1 MLESKRVLRATALV
15 LLLLATAASAIVLG
29 PLGIAQRFYRLVAF
43 QPALAR
49 DSGSLVAS
57 LWCWQLDV
65 VVSGLLGVAFA
76 GVAVSVRDAYQAH
89 RHMEHSWLYGVVTAL
104 ATNDERIYR
113 VFALLGYAHSMKV
126 AVEVADS
133 VAKRL
138 LTQWGT
144 MILEVQRG

>member
-1 MLESKRVLRATALV
+1 MTRERIKLEAL
-15 LLLLATAASAIVLG
+15 S
-29 PLGIAQRFYRLVAF
+29 
-43 QPALAR
+43 
-49 DSGSLVAS
+49 S
-57 LWCWQLDV
+57 
-65 VVSGLLGVAFA
+65 
-76 GVAVSVRDAYQAH
+76 
-89 RHMEHSWLYGVVTAL
+89 YGVVTAL